1 MPTLTEAR
9 VLVVEDNDE
18 VAQMLVLFFGSRGLK
33 VTAAADGASALR
45 AVRDGLPTLILLDVG
60 LPDIDGY
67 ELFKRFRQSV
77 RARYIPVIFLT
88 RRSKKAERI
97 AGLQMG
103 ADDFITKPFDL
114 EELYLRV
121 QNGVRRAE
129 RENLS
134 DPRTGLPTGKIAREE
149 VAAARSQTNRAVCEF
164 RLRHSSEF
172 RDRYG
177 ALGGSDLLR
186 YTALMMNRVLNSVGA
201 PEDFLGQLSE
211 EAFVIVTAPERAD
224 AIRKH
229 ILERFDHD
237 AAQHYAF
244 GERVANGVRVKD
256 AAGQEQ
262 VLPLL
267 GLEAVLAH

>member
-1 MPTLTEAR
+1 MTQAR

-33 VTAAADGASALR
+33 VTAAADGATALR
-45 AVRDGLPTLILLDVG
+45 TIREALPTLILLDVG

-67 ELFKRFRQSV
+67 ELFKKFRQSV
-77 RARYIPVIFLT
+77 RTRYIPVIFLT
-88 RRSKKAERI
+88 RRSKKSERI

-121 QNGVRRAE
+121 QNAVKRAE

-134 DPRTGLPTGKIAREE
+134 DPRTGLPAGKVAREE
-149 VAAARSQTNRAVCEF
+149 VAAARGVPERVVCEF

-172 RDRYG
+172 RDLYG
-177 ALGGSDLLR
+177 ALAGSDLLR
-186 YTALMMNRVLNSVGA
+186 YTALMMNRVLNAVGA

-211 EAFVIVTAPERAD
+211 ETFVVITAPERAEL
-224 AIRKH
+224 IRKR
-229 ILERFDHD
+229 ILERFNRD
-237 AAQHYAF
+237 ASQHYAF
-244 GERVANGVRVKD
+244 GERVGNRVKVRD
-256 AAGQEQ
+256 SAGHEQ
-262 VLPLL
+262 VLPVL
-267 GLEAVLAH
+267 GLEAALAQ